1 MRCRELGAGGAWGA
15 MIGGEGRERRGHRDG
30 GVTPVAGKITK
41 LARGTRGRRGL
52 ERLGRVDAVR
62 RVLLQ
67 FAVQRDVGERTCDR
81 GADAVSRAQAW
92 QGLVA
97 YGLDSG
103 RS

>member
-1 MRCRELGAGGAWGA
+1 VRCRELGAGGAWGA
-15 MIGGEGRERRGHRDG
+15 TRGWGG
-30 GVTPVAGKITK
+30 
-41 LARGTRGRRGL
+41 RGRRGHLDGGVMPVAGEIKKLARL

-67 FAVQRDVGERTCDR
+67 HAVQRDVGERTCDR

-92 QGLVA
+92 QAHLA